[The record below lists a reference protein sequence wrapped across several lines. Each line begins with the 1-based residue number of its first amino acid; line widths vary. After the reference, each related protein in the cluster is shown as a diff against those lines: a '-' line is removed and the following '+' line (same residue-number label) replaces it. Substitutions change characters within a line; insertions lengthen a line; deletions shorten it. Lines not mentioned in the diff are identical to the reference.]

1 MLVNVIPTTKA
12 LANLNYNRYNTMKK
26 VVLLQKIRKVMSEPR
41 LTTIFIL
48 ASVVLLFYIVTLGL
62 IFSDLWAGVRK
73 AKQRGEM
80 RTSEAYKRTVE
91 KISKY
96 FNMLFALT
104 LVDCVQVAVLFFLYR
119 EYGYDIPMLPVF
131 SFIGTCYVGFVE
143 VTSIIEPSNV
153 KEQKQQED
161 FIRILKKLVTEN
173 KDMKD
178 RILEVL
184 TDKVKNADA

>member
-1 MLVNVIPTTKA
+1 M
-12 LANLNYNRYNTMKK
+12 
-26 VVLLQKIRKVMSEPR
+26 KVMTEPR

-48 ASVVLLFYIVTLGL
+48 ASIVLLFYIAALGL

-80 RTSEAYKRTVE
+80 RTSKAYKDTVD

-104 LVDCVQVAVLFFLYR
+104 IVDCIQVAVLFFLYR

-131 SFIGTCYVGFVE
+131 TFIGTCYVGFVE
-143 VTSIIEPSNV
+143 ITSIMEPANV
-153 KEQKQQED
+153 KEKKQQED
-161 FIRILKKLVTEN
+161 FMRLVTKLIAEN
-173 KDMKD
+173 KDFKEK
-178 RILEVL
+178 ILDVL
-184 TDKVKNADA
+184 KVKEKEVSDE